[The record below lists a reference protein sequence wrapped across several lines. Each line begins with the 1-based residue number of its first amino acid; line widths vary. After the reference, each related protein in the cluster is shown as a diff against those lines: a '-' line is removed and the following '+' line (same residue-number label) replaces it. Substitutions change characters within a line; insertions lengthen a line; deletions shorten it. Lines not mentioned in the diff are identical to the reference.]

1 MFIILLYNNRQ
12 VGGFMLHLVIASGKN
27 CDKYR
32 IIKTGNYEE
41 LSSYTSKFNDSKEI
55 RVNNK
60 KVISKFFNDY
70 NLIGDIVIMD
80 DSKNNTRVRVL
91 YRNDVKVIKELIKSQ
106 NFMQYLV
113 KNNILLVSEY
123 DYKAIMYY
131 KNRDYLI
138 HIKDYLKTKENF
150 YTTARTILRGYEMY
164 QKKHK
169 ELPSIYCM
177 KKEIIN
183 KNKAKEKMKLC
194 EQLES
199 YDLDSSLKNE
209 DLYREVSYSYS
220 YGGYEEV
227 FNDYSLDDLD
237 NLDNNDFK
245 KLVKSGYHR

>member
-113 KNNILLVSEY
+113 KNNILLRNT
-123 DYKAIMYY
+123 KALHFMP
-131 KNRDYLI
+131 
-138 HIKDYLKTKENF
+138 
-150 YTTARTILRGYEMY
+150 AG
-164 QKKHK
+164 
-169 ELPSIYCM
+169 
-177 KKEIIN
+177 
-183 KNKAKEKMKLC
+183 
-194 EQLES
+194 
-199 YDLDSSLKNE
+199 
-209 DLYREVSYSYS
+209 
-220 YGGYEEV
+220 
-227 FNDYSLDDLD
+227 
-237 NLDNNDFK
+237 
-245 KLVKSGYHR
+245 